1 MPQHEA
7 AWRDFIEGPLH
18 SADGAPWRHDP
29 AFAVL
34 AEETGLRDSIG
45 GHVASALRQVLGL
58 VQALHQVDL
67 QAMIHT
73 ARPARGLS
81 LGFGMNV
88 LEPYDLLQVLELDV
102 VHGYEWIDEQV
113 IEAAQTLQSLRAASP
128 DLPSR
133 IRLHHSTIGD
143 LRALEDGSV
152 HAIQVAN
159 VFNWEIPMMPE
170 TFEGAVREM
179 LRVLGDG
186 GIVFSRGSAGV
197 LEEALT
203 PHGDLLLHTPQ
214 VSVFQKAAV

>member
-1 MPQHEA
+1 MPEHKA
-7 AWRDFIEGPLH
+7 AWHDFIENPLYD
-18 SADGAPWRHDP
+18 ADRAPWRHDP

-34 AEETGLRDSIG
+34 TAETGLRDSIG
-45 GHVASALRQVLGL
+45 GHVASALGQVLGL

-67 QAMIHT
+67 KAVILS

-81 LGFGMNV
+81 LGFGMNI

-113 IEAAQTLQSLRAASP
+113 IEAAQALQSLRAASP
-128 DLPSR
+128 HLPSR
-133 IRLHHSTIGD
+133 IRLHHSTIGN
-143 LRALEDGSV
+143 LSALEDGSV
-152 HAIQVAN
+152 RAIHVAN

-170 TFEGAVREM
+170 TFAGAVREM

-197 LEEALT
+197 LEESLA
-203 PHGDLLLHTPQ
+203 PHGHLLLHTPQ
-214 VSVFQKAAV
+214 VAVFQKVAP

>member
-1 MPQHEA
+1 MPNPNA

-18 SADGAPWRHDP
+18 DADRAPWRHDP

-34 AEETGLRDSIG
+34 AAESGLRDSIG
-45 GHVASALRQVLGL
+45 GHAASVLTQVLGL
-58 VQALHQVDL
+58 VQALHRVDL
-67 QAMIHT
+67 KAVIHAT
-73 ARPARGLS
+73 RPARGLS

-88 LEPYDLLQVLELDV
+88 LEPYDLLQALELDV

-113 IEAAQTLQSLRAASP
+113 IEAAQTLQSLRASSP
-128 DLPSR
+128 DLSSR

-143 LRALEDGSV
+143 LSALENGSV
-152 HAIQVAN
+152 RAIHVAN

-197 LEEALT
+197 LEESLA
-203 PHGDLLLHTPQ
+203 PHGHLLLHTPQ
-214 VSVFQKAAV
+214 VAVFQKSSP